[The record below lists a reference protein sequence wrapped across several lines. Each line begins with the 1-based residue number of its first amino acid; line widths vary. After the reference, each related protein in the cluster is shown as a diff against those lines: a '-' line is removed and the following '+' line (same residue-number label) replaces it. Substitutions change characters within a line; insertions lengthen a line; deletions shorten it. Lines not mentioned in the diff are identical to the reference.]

1 MLSQVYTGDVDRG
14 RDRMMPWVRE
24 GQWNMAAKHGED
36 GLPTDN
42 LDEAC
47 TIKLTF
53 HIPLLLLG
61 PQL

>member
-1 MLSQVYTGDVDRG
+1 
-14 RDRMMPWVRE
+14 MMPWVRQ

-42 LDEAC
+42 LDD

-53 HIPLLLLG
+53 HIPNCCLAPITIIESLSR
-61 PQL
+61 